1 MCLVV
6 LAIGQNDRYPLIL
19 AGNRDEF
26 HGRPTQDAEWWPDR
40 PDVVGGRDLQA
51 GGTWLALHRSGRFAT
66 VTNYRDA
73 EPVSSRFR
81 SRGHLV
87 TGFLESDEPPLDY
100 LEAIDGTSYAG
111 FNLIVGDA
119 RQVAYLSNRG
129 EGPQELSAGLYGL
142 SNALLDGPWYKVERS
157 KQTLRTLL
165 DRKTINETTLLRL
178 LDDRALGPVEEA
190 DTNRLGLSIAR
201 AITAPFIVTPEY
213 GTRCSTIVTA
223 DNSGRW
229 RMTERRFDP
238 AGVSTG
244 ESRFTFAPGD
254 GLT

>member
-100 LEAIDGTSYAG
+100 LEAIDGTYAG